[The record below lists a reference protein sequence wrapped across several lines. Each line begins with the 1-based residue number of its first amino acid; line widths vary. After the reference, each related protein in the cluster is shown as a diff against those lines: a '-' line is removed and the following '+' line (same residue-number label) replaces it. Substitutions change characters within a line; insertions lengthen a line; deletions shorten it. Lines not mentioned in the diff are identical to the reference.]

1 MKYHWE
7 KQMKDGLG
15 DLNRSP
21 ERDLWP
27 QIERELNKR
36 DKKRAKIIPL
46 WWKSGAIVATAAS
59 LALIL
64 LLNPT
69 QEKDV
74 QIAVNPVTQ
83 KDNTT
88 TQKEKSS
95 ELNNTPEQE
104 AQEINS
110 SPVVAAIGLDET
122 NDSASEPDFMSET
135 SEPIAD
141 NVSSITS
148 AHTGQNQQIASR
160 TKPQSKSVET
170 SDKRSGENN
179 LLITE
184 HTAVATNTEPHSVID
199 SQQHGKT
206 TAQGRH
212 PLVNQNSSKI
222 AITGTESVK
231 VSETTSSDGT
241 QIVETST
248 ESVTSLVAEQDQSQ
262 DIKEKTKNQTWSVMP
277 VVGPVYYNSLTQGS
291 VFDPSF
297 SDNKRQG
304 DVTFSYGLRVNIAFD
319 DKLVLRAGINSVAMG
334 YTTQD
339 VEIATGPASFGL
351 SSVSYNDTRNVISV
365 FDKGTLPA
373 NPSPD
378 PTNPYNQLNL
388 KSSSGETTLRAN
400 LNYLEF
406 PVELSYALID
416 QKVKLSVISGV
427 SGLILNNNEVS
438 VNDGQNRYVLGGLNN
453 LSELSFSTNLGL
465 GLRYKVFNGF
475 NLQFEPT
482 FKYQL
487 GTFKDAS
494 VDFTPYQLVL
504 LSGLQF
510 QF

>member
-1 MKYHWE
+1 
-7 KQMKDGLG
+7 MKDGLG

-110 SPVVAAIGLDET
+110 SPVVAAIRLDET

-135 SEPIAD
+135 SEPIAE

-160 TKPQSKSVET
+160 TKQQSKSVET

-179 LLITE
+179 QLITE
-184 HTAVATNTEPHSVID
+184 HTAVATNTEPHSVND
-199 SQQHGKT
+199 SQQRGKT
-206 TAQGRH
+206 TAQGGH
-212 PLVNQNSSKI
+212 PLAHQNSSTI
-222 AITGTESVK
+222 AITGTESIK
-231 VSETTSSDGT
+231 VSESTSSDGAKM
-241 QIVETST
+241 VDTST

-262 DIKEKTKNQTWSVMP
+262 VIEEKNQKPNMVCDTCGRP
-277 VVGPVYYNSLTQGS
+277 RLLQQPNT
-291 VFDPSF
+291 
-297 SDNKRQG
+297 R
-304 DVTFSYGLRVNIAFD
+304 
-319 DKLVLRAGINSVAMG
+319 
-334 YTTQD
+334 
-339 VEIATGPASFGL
+339 FGFR
-351 SSVSYNDTRNVISV
+351 S
-365 FDKGTLPA
+365 
-373 NPSPD
+373 
-378 PTNPYNQLNL
+378 
-388 KSSSGETTLRAN
+388 
-400 LNYLEF
+400 
-406 PVELSYALID
+406 
-416 QKVKLSVISGV
+416 
-427 SGLILNNNEVS
+427 
-438 VNDGQNRYVLGGLNN
+438 
-453 LSELSFSTNLGL
+453 
-465 GLRYKVFNGF
+465 
-475 NLQFEPT
+475 
-482 FKYQL
+482 
-487 GTFKDAS
+487 
-494 VDFTPYQLVL
+494 
-504 LSGLQF
+504 
-510 QF
+510 